1 MKGSMAAAG
10 EAALPPPDLVS
21 FRKAYGVDGA
31 WEAELREAWGLIAPH
46 IPGIARELL
55 ERRAADAGTQVTE
68 DMIRARVAYAEAK
81 MARPIDQRWIDTIV
95 AEADRIGQ
103 GEFDFS
109 VVAASMVVAQMRVHA
124 LYFELSRDPA
134 TLERVTRATQKLAVI
149 EFELIASRLRAI
161 ARARN
166 LTALRE
172 EAAKAR
178 ADLARAI
185 ASTARHSRD
194 VARFTEQTSSELQA
208 LRAPAAE
215 VSAAA
220 DQSATA
226 MASSAQSAAG
236 LIAAYDQA
244 RDHAT
249 GAADVAGRAD
259 AIAQQ
264 GADNAASLAEHTAR
278 IESVVT
284 LIAGI
289 ANQTKLLALNASIEA
304 ARAGESG
311 RGFAIVAQEVRS
323 LADQASDATGGI
335 TETIRQAQA
344 ASDVVSETNR
354 TIRAT
359 VGELLGRV
367 RSLSAAMDEQVAT
380 VAAILASIDE
390 TAMSSREIAALIAT
404 ISERVAHLAGA
415 AEEAGQQAIA
425 AGEALEL
432 IEERAGAFMT
442 GVAR

>member
-1 MKGSMAAAG
+1 MKGSIPAAG
-10 EAALPPPDLVS
+10 EAALPPPELAA
-21 FRKAYGVDGA
+21 FRRTYGVDGA

-46 IPGIARELL
+46 IAGIARELL
-55 ERRAADAGTQVTE
+55 ERRSAGATVTDAMVS
-68 DMIRARVAYAEAK
+68 ARVAYAEAK
-81 MARPIDQRWIDTIV
+81 LARPIDQRWIDTII

-124 LYFELSRDPA
+124 LYFELTRDPA
-134 TLERVTRATQKLAVI
+134 TLERVTRATQKLAVV

-166 LTALRE
+166 VAALRE

-194 VARFTEQTSSELQA
+194 VARFTERTASELQA

-215 VSAAA
+215 VSIAA

-226 MASSAQSAAG
+226 MASSAHNAAG

-264 GADNAASLAEHTAR
+264 GADNAASLAAHTAR

-335 TETIRQAQA
+335 TETIRQAQG

-354 TIRAT
+354 TIRET

-367 RSLSAAMDEQVAT
+367 RALSAAMEEQVAT
-380 VAAILASIDE
+380 VGAILASIDE

-404 ISERVAHLAGA
+404 INERVAHLAGA